1 MSLTG
6 STWGYRLIFWL
17 NIVCL
22 LIDISVKTVMFFN
35 GKIYIFK
42 YLLIASPVVLSY
54 AANLS
59 LCPFPSAAAH
69 VDS

>member
-1 MSLTG
+1 MGLQTNILVKYSVP
-6 STWGYRLIFWL
+6 SYRYFCKDRYVFQW
-17 NIVCL
+17 
-22 LIDISVKTVMFFN
+22 K
-35 GKIYIFK
+35 KYIFK
-42 YLLIASPVVLSY
+42 YFLIASPVVLSY